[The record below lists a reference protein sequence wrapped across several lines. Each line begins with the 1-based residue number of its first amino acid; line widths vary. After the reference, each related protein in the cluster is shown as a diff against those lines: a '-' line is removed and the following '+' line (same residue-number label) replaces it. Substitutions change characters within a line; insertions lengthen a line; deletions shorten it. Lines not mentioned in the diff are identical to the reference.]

1 MLANPKASKR
11 PAFSALYHVRTQGI
25 SFDVP
30 IDLVKILIRFD
41 GKRFE
46 TALIDMTVAHHIVV
60 LLPASYM
67 RHGQTLHETPE
78 VSVIFWP
85 HHKMPV
91 IGHHAPRQNPHR
103 QTGDALAL
111 AYDEGREL
119 HDQAIDRATRLSID
133 RQSILL
139 ANPATDLRT
148 ALRLMSVRAYPPR
161 FALWN
166 AASLIGDLY
175 QATLQYPCPF
185 LLTLGVHVLDA
196 EATRNWAFLKAARAT
211 TNATSYMARFLPD
224 LQERKADWDIVLK
237 AIDAGQQLV
246 DLNLQLALFT
256 EPQAATHA
264 EQAARAI
271 FRARGFELSRAQRIA
286 DRPLQASP

>member
-91 IGHHAPRQNPHR
+91 IGHQAITQNAHRTLFKRVRNDPFKRQVVLVVEKQLVFSHAPVKNV
-103 QTGDALAL
+103 
-111 AYDEGREL
+111 E
-119 HDQAIDRATRLSID
+119 
-133 RQSILL
+133 
-139 ANPATDLRT
+139 
-148 ALRLMSVRAYPPR
+148 
-161 FALWN
+161 
-166 AASLIGDLY
+166 
-175 QATLQYPCPF
+175 
-185 LLTLGVHVLDA
+185 
-196 EATRNWAFLKAARAT
+196 
-211 TNATSYMARFLPD
+211 
-224 LQERKADWDIVLK
+224 
-237 AIDAGQQLV
+237 
-246 DLNLQLALFT
+246 
-256 EPQAATHA
+256 
-264 EQAARAI
+264 
-271 FRARGFELSRAQRIA
+271 
-286 DRPLQASP
+286 